1 MAAWIGFNFGY
12 ALLCLVGA
20 AVFYLAASLL
30 EGEIDLGEL
39 QVRPRGSSCS
49 SAASGRRT
57 RASAHPRE
65 RKRTGSASIAG
76 LIIGALARR

>member
-1 MAAWIGFNFGY
+1 MITRKHFAAVIGFAFVAAWIGFNFGY

-39 QVRPRGSSCS
+39 QERFSGSNRQQRGVRTADPRV
-49 SAASGRRT
+49 R
-57 RASAHPRE
+57 
-65 RKRTGSASIAG
+65 
-76 LIIGALARR
+76 